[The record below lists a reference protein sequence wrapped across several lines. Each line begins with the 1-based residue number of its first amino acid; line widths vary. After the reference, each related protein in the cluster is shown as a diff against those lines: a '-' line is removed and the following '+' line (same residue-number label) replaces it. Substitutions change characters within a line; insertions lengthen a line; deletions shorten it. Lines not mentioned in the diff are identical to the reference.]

1 MVEGSILAHHFD
13 EVHLIGLRV
22 KDFSLRIFGIEFG
35 GPRAFEVSRVGEHDL
50 CVRRDVGW
58 REKLWNVSLRH
69 HAHKVVDFFERLD
82 RLLLEV
88 QQLSLVDDD
97 VRNARI
103 QLDLFGEV
111 ESIDRRELDRCVG
124 LVVVAIALLELIA
137 FEDVGLAVGPV
148 ELQDFLEKLIRL
160 ISAKDISR

>member
-1 MVEGSILAHHFD
+1 M
-13 EVHLIGLRV
+13 
-22 KDFSLRIFGIEFG
+22 
-35 GPRAFEVSRVGEHDL
+35 
-50 CVRRDVGW
+50 CVRSDVGW
-58 REKLWNVSLRH
+58 REKLRNVFLRH

-88 QQLSLVDDD
+88 QQLSLVHDD

-137 FEDVGLAVGPV
+137 FKDVRLAVGPV

-160 ISAKDISR
+160 INVKDISR